1 MKRSGLWIFLLFAA
15 SLATLFPGSASAA
28 AGTQAVSPNLFL
40 VTGLPDAGNV
50 VLLKTTEGVI
60 VVDAGDNAEQGKDIV
75 EAARSLG
82 AGPIRYVI
90 LTQYHGDHTF
100 GLQSFPP
107 EAVIIG
113 QDNIS
118 ANIKAFS
125 QADLTDYLERR
136 APQRLAGLRKE
147 VESLRAAKSPDL
159 AKKEE
164 ELKAAQERYD
174 KAKLLRLAYPQVTF
188 SRDLTIHL
196 GGETVRAIYPGPT
209 HTSCSIAV
217 YFETQKVLHPGD
229 LFFYRKLPYI
239 DRAAGSDTANLIAA
253 LQGFKKLDFDKVV
266 PGHGDVTTKAALDEQ
281 IDLLADL
288 RSQVKAALA
297 QGQSLEDMKRKI
309 LFDKWKGFGFFDIL
323 PVDIEAV
330 YDELKK

>member
-1 MKRSGLWIFLLFAA
+1 MKRTGSWIVFLSAL
-15 SLATLFPGSASAA
+15 SLAALLPQLASAA
-28 AGTQAVSPNLFL
+28 WGTQAITDRLFL
-40 VTGLPDAGNV
+40 VTGLPEAGNV
-50 VLLKTTEGVI
+50 VLLKTAEGVI
-60 VVDAGDNAEQGKDIV
+60 VVDAGDNVEQGKDIV
-75 EAARSLG
+75 AAARSLG

-118 ANIKAFS
+118 ANIKNFS

-136 APQRLAGLRKE
+136 APQRLAGLRKD
-147 VESLRAAKSPDL
+147 VESLRAAQSPDL
-159 AKKEE
+159 GKKED

-174 KAKLLRLAYPQVTF
+174 KAKLLRLVYPQLTF
-188 SRDLTIHL
+188 SREVTIHL

-229 LFFYRKLPYI
+229 LFFYRLLPYI
-239 DRAAGSDTANLIAA
+239 DRAAGSDTANWIAA
-253 LQGFKKLDFDKVV
+253 LQEFKKLDIDKVV
-266 PGHGDVTTKAALDEQ
+266 PGHGEVTTKAALDEQ

-288 RSQVKAALA
+288 RSEVKAALA
-297 QGQSLEDMKRKI
+297 QGLSLEETRKRV
-309 LFDKWKGFGFFDIL
+309 LLPKWKDFGFSDLL
-323 PVDIEAV
+323 PVDVEAV
-330 YDELKK
+330 YQELKK